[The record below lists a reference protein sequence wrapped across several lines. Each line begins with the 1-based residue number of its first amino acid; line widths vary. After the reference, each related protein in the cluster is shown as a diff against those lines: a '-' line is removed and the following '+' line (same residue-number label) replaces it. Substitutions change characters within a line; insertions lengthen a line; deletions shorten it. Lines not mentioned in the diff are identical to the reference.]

1 MDRLYICIHVIGDFG
16 FMLTMYLS
24 VIDIESEKL
33 DFEKFYRLYKDD
45 VYAYARSLLKTR
57 EDAEDASQ
65 NTWLW
70 LAKNHKREG

>member
-1 MDRLYICIHVIGDFG
+1 
-16 FMLTMYLS
+16 MLTMYLS

-57 EDAEDASQ
+57 ERGGRVAKHVA
-65 NTWLW
+65 
-70 LAKNHKREG
+70 LAREES